1 MRAVNER
8 YPRQGVYK
16 TLLMA
21 LALCMVWIA
30 AFLACGAGARADGPQ
45 RRVYDQAG
53 LLTDVE
59 ADMLQKKA
67 EELTGQC
74 GMEVVLVTTDYA
86 EGKSSESYA
95 DDFFDKLY
103 GKDKDG
109 VCFLIDMSSRNLWIS
124 TSGNMIYYLTDD
136 RLENMLDNAENYAA
150 GGNYSGVFESFLKD
164 ALAWYKQGVPKELY
178 IYDSETG
185 TYRRNRSITLMEALI
200 AAIAALAAG
209 AACVGGV
216 VGKYRL
222 KWGHYKYPYRE
233 KSRMNLTKQED
244 RFMYKHVTQRVIPRN
259 ENNGGGGSGGGHSNV
274 STTHTSSSGGTH
286 GGAGRGF

>member
-1 MRAVNER
+1 MRTVKKT
-8 YPRQGVYK
+8 YQGQGIYK
-16 TLLMA
+16 T
-21 LALCMVWIA
+21 V
-30 AFLACGAGARADGPQ
+30 FLAAALITLVLAAVLSCGAESRADGPQ

-53 LLTDVE
+53 LFTDVE

-109 VCFLIDMSSRNLWIS
+109 VCFLIDMSSRNMWIS
-124 TSGNMIYYLTDD
+124 TSGDMIYYLTDD
-136 RLENMLDNAENYAA
+136 RRESMLDNAEGYA
-150 GGNYSGVFESFLKD
+150 GSGNYSSVFESFLKD
-164 ALAWYKQGVPKELY
+164 TYAWYHQGVPKELY

-185 TYRRNRSITLMEALI
+185 SYRRNRSITLTEAII
-200 AAIAALAAG
+200 AVIAALAAG
-209 AACVGGV
+209 AAGV
-216 VGKYRL
+216 AAVFGKYRM

-244 RFMYKHVTQRVIPRN
+244 RFLYKHVTQRVIPKN
-259 ENNGGGGSGGGHSNV
+259 DNNGGGGSGGGHSSV

-286 GGAGRGF
+286 GGSGRGF

>member
-1 MRAVNER
+1 MKNVKER
-8 YPRQGVYK
+8 YQGQGSYK
-16 TLLMA
+16 
-21 LALCMVWIA
+21 A
-30 AFLACGAGARADGPQ
+30 AFLVLALSITWLAAVLFCGSVSRADGPQ

-74 GMEVVLVTTDYA
+74 GMEIVLVTTDYA

-124 TSGNMIYYLTDD
+124 TSGDMIYYLTDE
-136 RLENMLDNAENYAA
+136 RRERMLDNAEGYA
-150 GGNYSGVFESFLKD
+150 GSGKYSSVFESFLKD
-164 ALAWYKQGVPKELY
+164 TLTWYNQGVPKELY

-185 TYRRNRSITLMEALI
+185 VYRRNRNITFMEVVI
-200 AAIAALAAG
+200 AAIAALALG
-209 AACVGGV
+209 AVGVGAV
-216 VGKYRL
+216 FGKYRL
-222 KWGHYKYPYRE
+222 KWGHYKYPYKE
-233 KSRMNLTKQED
+233 KSRMNLTRQED
-244 RFMYKHVTQRVIPRN
+244 RFMYKHVTQRVIPKN
-259 ENNGGGGSGGGHSNV
+259 DNNGGGGSGGGHSNV

-286 GGAGRGF
+286 GGSGRGF